1 MSFFSDLRNDPLATI
16 MDFGGD
22 VFNYFQD
29 SDEAKSVLYG
39 ALANQV
45 LGDSPYANKP
55 AVGYQGKVPN
65 YAAVRQQIDYDD
77 TNRRPGSQGRRY
89 FTDTVYAKGPDEI
102 ELPTLEEARA
112 QVAAQAN
119 QFGIAALPN
128 TVAEP
133 VITEPTVMPE
143 PMVSTP
149 ASGVTNLLPVP
160 ERSSN
165 PFNDPKDINKD
176 GIITSADIPSS
187 FSQGGI
193 AGMQNSSVE
202 AQRQA
207 GSRGYYLGGATD
219 GMADKVP
226 ARIDDGQEARL
237 SDGEFVIPA
246 DVVSHLGNGNSDA
259 GAKQLH
265 SMMNNVRQ
273 ARTGNPKQGKE
284 IDPNKFMPKM
294 AGGGIVTFSNGS
306 TDPINTGATTGGSTT
321 SSDPLA
327 FEPQQ
332 VGVQSSLADW
342 AGDYT
347 VDALAKGKAL
357 ADQGMEVYTGPLTA
371 GESDLQGQAFTGI
384 SGLAAPNNMG
394 AYTPQSLD
402 ASAVA
407 QYMNPYLQASL
418 NPQLDE
424 ARRQADISR
433 QKTRGALTRA
443 GAFGGSRQAIMES
456 EGLRNLADQQA
467 KITGE
472 GYASAYDRALNQFN
486 REQDFGLTT
495 QQQANKYGLD
505 VLGAKTKAGQVRR
518 DIEAEGIAAD
528 KAQFE
533 EQRLDPFKMVQFQKS
548 LLAGLPVGAQQTE
561 YTEPSSMQRTAGYA
575 DYISQFVNANPD
587 LAKILGY
594 GDSTVSQTELANNM
608 GIDPS
613 NVVIEGSNVEDTFGD
628 EDQTGGFNTVRSG
641 NTDTTIP
648 TGGI

>member
-1 MSFFSDLRNDPLATI
+1 
-16 MDFGGD
+16 
-22 VFNYFQD
+22 
-29 SDEAKSVLYG
+29 
-39 ALANQV
+39 
-45 LGDSPYANKP
+45 
-55 AVGYQGKVPN
+55 
-65 YAAVRQQIDYDD
+65 
-77 TNRRPGSQGRRY
+77 
-89 FTDTVYAKGPDEI
+89 
-102 ELPTLEEARA
+102 
-112 QVAAQAN
+112 
-119 QFGIAALPN
+119 
-128 TVAEP
+128 
-133 VITEPTVMPE
+133 
-143 PMVSTP
+143 
-149 ASGVTNLLPVP
+149 
-160 ERSSN
+160 
-165 PFNDPKDINKD
+165 
-176 GIITSADIPSS
+176 
-187 FSQGGI
+187 
-193 AGMQNSSVE
+193 
-202 AQRQA
+202 
-207 GSRGYYLGGATD
+207 
-219 GMADKVP
+219 
-226 ARIDDGQEARL
+226 
-237 SDGEFVIPA
+237 
-246 DVVSHLGNGNSDA
+246 
-259 GAKQLH
+259 
-265 SMMNNVRQ
+265 
-273 ARTGNPKQGKE
+273 
-284 IDPNKFMPKM
+284 
-294 AGGGIVTFSNGS
+294 
-306 TDPINTGATTGGSTT
+306 
-321 SSDPLA
+321 
-327 FEPQQ
+327 
-332 VGVQSSLADW
+332 
-342 AGDYT
+342 
-347 VDALAKGKAL
+347 
-357 ADQGMEVYTGPLTA
+357 MEVYTGPLTA

-495 QQQANKYGLD
+495 QQQANKYGFD

-594 GDSTVSQTELANNM
+594 GDSTVTQTELANNM

-628 EDQTGGFNTVRSG
+628 EDYDDDG
-641 NTDTTIP
+641 NFIN
-648 TGGI
+648 

>member
-1 MSFFSDLRNDPLATI
+1 
-16 MDFGGD
+16 
-22 VFNYFQD
+22 
-29 SDEAKSVLYG
+29 
-39 ALANQV
+39 
-45 LGDSPYANKP
+45 
-55 AVGYQGKVPN
+55 
-65 YAAVRQQIDYDD
+65 
-77 TNRRPGSQGRRY
+77 
-89 FTDTVYAKGPDEI
+89 
-102 ELPTLEEARA
+102 
-112 QVAAQAN
+112 
-119 QFGIAALPN
+119 
-128 TVAEP
+128 
-133 VITEPTVMPE
+133 MPK
-143 PMVSTP
+143 
-149 ASGVTNLLPVP
+149 
-160 ERSSN
+160 RSSN
-165 PFNDPKDINKD
+165 PFNDPKDKNKD

-193 AGMQNSSVE
+193 AGIRDSSVE

-306 TDPINTGATTGGSTT
+306 TDPIAVDPNANNTGATTGGSTT

-384 SGLAAPNNMG
+384 SGLAAPNSMG

-407 QYMNPYLQASL
+407 QYMNCLLYTSPS
-418 NPQLDE
+418 PRD
-424 ARRQADISR
+424 RTRSR
-433 QKTRGALTRA
+433 
-443 GAFGGSRQAIMES
+443 M
-456 EGLRNLADQQA
+456 
-467 KITGE
+467 
-472 GYASAYDRALNQFN
+472 
-486 REQDFGLTT
+486 
-495 QQQANKYGLD
+495 
-505 VLGAKTKAGQVRR
+505 
-518 DIEAEGIAAD
+518 
-528 KAQFE
+528 
-533 EQRLDPFKMVQFQKS
+533 
-548 LLAGLPVGAQQTE
+548 
-561 YTEPSSMQRTAGYA
+561 PSSA
-575 DYISQFVNANPD
+575 
-587 LAKILGY
+587 
-594 GDSTVSQTELANNM
+594 
-608 GIDPS
+608 
-613 NVVIEGSNVEDTFGD
+613 
-628 EDQTGGFNTVRSG
+628 
-641 NTDTTIP
+641 
-648 TGGI
+648 